1 MRRILLLLSIALSF
15 LVASSPLQAQSNRI
29 VKGALIGGAIGLA
42 AGDGLKDAIGGA
54 IVGGGVGAISQ
65 KGHRG
70 QKARK
75 GAVKGAVVGAV
86 IGGVAGDG
94 IRDALKGAV
103 IGGAAGAIISH

>member
-1 MRRILLLLSIALSF
+1 MTVAFSVFVMSF
-15 LVASSPLQAQSNRI
+15 PVQAQSNRV

-42 AGDGLKDAIGGA
+42 AGDGLRDAIGGA
-54 IVGGGVGAISQ
+54 IVGGGVGAITQ

-75 GAVKGAVVGAV
+75 GAVKGAIVGAV

-94 IRDALKGAV
+94 MRDALKGAV
-103 IGGAAGAIISH
+103 IGGAAGAIISR